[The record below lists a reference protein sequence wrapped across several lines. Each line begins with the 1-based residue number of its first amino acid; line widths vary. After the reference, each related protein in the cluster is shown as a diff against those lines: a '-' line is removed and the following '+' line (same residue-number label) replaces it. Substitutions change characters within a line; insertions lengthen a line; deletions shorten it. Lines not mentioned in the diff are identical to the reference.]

1 MADEK
6 DITTNDDI
14 SIEFVEHPEGE
25 SQPEPEPRPE
35 TNRPPARPVQ
45 AKKSEP
51 LSEDD
56 EETTEKLRLA
66 EERLLRLRADFENYK
81 KRVDRDNAELQA
93 RSQMEVLRKL
103 LPFLDNMERAF
114 NNIPEQLGGS
124 YIEGLELSLKD
135 LENGMRAFG
144 LEEVPALGVQF
155 DPAHH
160 ESLGFESDDQK
171 EDNEVLKVWEKGYLF
186 KGKLLRPAK
195 VFINRKSSAK
205 AASESGKESDNG

>member
-25 SQPEPEPRPE
+25 SQPEPEPEPVKPHARPE
-35 TNRPPARPVQ
+35 QEKKPVPRT
-45 AKKSEP
+45 E
-51 LSEDD
+51 EDG
-56 EETTEKLRLA
+56 ETTEKLRLA
-66 EERLLRLRADFENYK
+66 EDRLLRLRADFENYK

-114 NNIPEQLGGS
+114 NNIPEHLGGS
-124 YIEGLELSLKD
+124 YIDGLELSLKD

-160 ESLGFESDDQK
+160 ESLGFESDDEK

-195 VFINRKSSAK
+195 VFINRKSAAK
-205 AASESGKESDNG
+205 AASENVKESDNG

>member
-25 SQPEPEPRPE
+25 SRPEPEPEPVM
-35 TNRPPARPVQ
+35 PPARTAQ
-45 AKKSEP
+45 GKKPEP
-51 LSEDD
+51 EAEEDG
-56 EETTEKLRLA
+56 ETAEKLRLA
-66 EERLLRLRADFENYK
+66 EDRLLRLRADFENYK
-81 KRVDRDNAELQA
+81 KRVDRDNAELQV
-93 RSQMEVLRKL
+93 RSQMEVLRML

-114 NNIPEQLGGS
+114 DNIPEQLGGS

-135 LENGMRAFG
+135 LENGMRTFG

-160 ESLGFESDDQK
+160 ESLGFESDDEK

-195 VFINRKSSAK
+195 VFINRKSAAK
-205 AASESGKESDNG
+205 TASENVKENDNG